1 MSEVSDLPDNLY
13 VAVSQFQ
20 SSSYGVTVSAE
31 SVGGSTPGVRVTW
44 NTALPPEC
52 VTSVR
57 VDFHIIKTGMLVASN
72 TSISTFENTV
82 IQTGLLCA
90 TNYHITV
97 RVTGGPRHE
106 GSGSGYLLRFAT
118 VQVLVGGKNLKI
130 YVHEILITCS
140 KLMVVGYAIAQ
151 IYQPQLE

>member
-1 MSEVSDLPDNLY
+1 MPDDLY

-52 VTSVR
+52 MTSVR
-57 VDFHIIKTGMLVASN
+57 VDFHNTKTGNLVASN
-72 TSISTFENTV
+72 TSISTSENTV
-82 IQTGLLCA
+82 IQTGLHCA
-90 TNYHITV
+90 TNYYITV
-97 RVTGGPRHE
+97 RVTGDPRHQ
-106 GSGSGYLLRFAT
+106 GSGSGNRLRFAT

-130 YVHEILITCS
+130 YVHEILIT
-140 KLMVVGYAIAQ
+140 VT
-151 IYQPQLE
+151 